1 MAYLAKQKKV
11 EIMSKPFDWFEKP
24 KGLTILLI
32 DETIDWIKE
41 ESRNAKTKDEPK
53 AQQEELPKGDEGKSE
68 E

>member
-1 MAYLAKQKKV
+1 
-11 EIMSKPFDWFEKP
+11 MSKPFDWFEKP